1 MRRVRYFTALVLT
14 AFAATAAAQGPSAD
28 DRLAGRLDAATRE
41 QVVALVDSLNVE
53 GLPTEPIVAR
63 ALEGASKR
71 ADGVVIVRVVRGFA
85 THLRVARQVLG
96 PTSSDR
102 EIIAGANALKAGIKT
117 EELARIRASR
127 EGGRYA
133 VAFDVLTGLK
143 NRNVPSDT
151 AVRVIGTLVKLA
163 ANDQQ
168 YVTLLDQIERAI
180 AAGTSPALAASQ
192 QGITVE
198 RAVMATNSGAPGAQ
212 LPSSRGVLQSG
223 PSATPVQQTTTGVQ
237 TDAQGAP
244 PPRGK
249 AQKPRKP

>member
-1 MRRVRYFTALVLT
+1 MRRVRLFTALVLT
-14 AFAATAAAQGPSAD
+14 AFATTAAAQGPSAD

-41 QVVALVDSLNVE
+41 QVVAIVDSLNIE

-96 PTSSDR
+96 PASSDR

-151 AVRVIGTLVKLA
+151 AVRVIAALVKLA
-163 ANDQQ
+163 ASDQQ
-168 YVTLLDQIERAI
+168 YDVLLDQIERAI
-180 AAGTSPALAASQ
+180 AAGTPPALAASQ

-223 PSATPVQQTTTGVQ
+223 PSATPVPQTTTGVQ
-237 TDAQGAP
+237 TEGQGAP

-249 AQKPRKP
+249 SQKPRKP